1 MPMQIEASLEAERS
15 STPKLAVLLSM
26 PHPTLASYKNRKR
39 TCVGAAQTRLI
50 HGLADLHGPRS
61 PGEENPLNVVRFAVP
76 SGEPQIAVDELG
88 GVPAFLD
95 PTLAART
102 ARRLAELL
110 GIDGAWVTPAW
121 TAGVAELVLRREV
134 GADVFGTLGDEE
146 ARRRG
151 RELGSRVYLVEAT
164 AGDPAAIRAFADEL
178 PARIFQ
184 DVANRMAGARTRFSE
199 GTS

>member
-26 PHPTLASYKNRKR
+26 PRPTLAAYKNRKR
-39 TCVGAAQTRLI
+39 TCVGAAQTHLI
-50 HGLADLHGPRS
+50 HGLADLQGPRS
-61 PGEENPLNVVRFAVP
+61 PGEENPLNVVRFAVH
-76 SGEPQIAVDELG
+76 GGKPQIAVDELG
-88 GVPAFLD
+88 GVPTFLD

-102 ARRLAELL
+102 SRRLAELL

-121 TAGVAELVLRREV
+121 HAGVAALVLRREV

-151 RELGSRVYLVEAT
+151 RELGSRIYLVEAT

-184 DVANRMAGARTRFSE
+184 DVTNRMAGVRTRFTE